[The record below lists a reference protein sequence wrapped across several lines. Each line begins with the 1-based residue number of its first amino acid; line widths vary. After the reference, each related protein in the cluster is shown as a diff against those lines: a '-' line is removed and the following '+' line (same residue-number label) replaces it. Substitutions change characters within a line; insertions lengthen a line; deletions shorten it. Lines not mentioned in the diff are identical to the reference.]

1 MDPLARSPGFL
12 GTTRELEVKVRVHDC
27 DPDNFRFPFYPGALR
42 AYCHIWFAICI
53 WKSQGIIYVLL
64 TLDYP

>member
-1 MDPLARSPGFL
+1 
-12 GTTRELEVKVRVHDC
+12 LEVKVRVHDC